1 MFITY
6 VWMSTISASLGNIMS
21 SWKWILLRN
30 ESYQTRKNQ
39 TLPHRMKIDDR
50 KNVKFNDAY
59 AKECIPKGTIKH
71 ASCFSCLYRE
81 NNYICNSLGKY
92 KRTIFIERS
101 ENVNRN
107 VRTVY
112 FISSFKIFY
121 KFFVKKE
128 KMYKKKIMVTCIYS
142 TKFLKKSFCN
152 L

>member
-1 MFITY
+1 
-6 VWMSTISASLGNIMS
+6 MSTISASLGNIVS

-59 AKECIPKGTIKH
+59 AKACIPKGLRTIKH

-101 ENVNRN
+101 ENVNIEMCVQYILYR
-107 VRTVY
+107 VSKY
-112 FISSFKIFY
+112 F
-121 KFFVKKE
+121 
-128 KMYKKKIMVTCIYS
+128 TN
-142 TKFLKKSFCN
+142 FL
-152 L
+152 

>member
-1 MFITY
+1 MFECQQFRLPWEISCQAENEFCYETSLIKLVKIKHCLI
-6 VWMSTISASLGNIMS
+6 VWKLTI
-21 SWKWILLRN
+21 
-30 ESYQTRKNQ
+30 E
-39 TLPHRMKIDDR
+39 

-59 AKECIPKGTIKH
+59 AKECIPKGLRTIKH

-128 KMYKKKIMVTCIYS
+128 KMYKKKIMVMCIYS

>member
-1 MFITY
+1 
-6 VWMSTISASLGNIMS
+6 MSTISASLENIMS

-59 AKECIPKGTIKH
+59 AKGCIPKGLRTIKH

-101 ENVNRN
+101 ENVNIEMCVQYILYR
-107 VRTVY
+107 VSKY
-112 FISSFKIFY
+112 F
-121 KFFVKKE
+121 
-128 KMYKKKIMVTCIYS
+128 TN
-142 TKFLKKSFCN
+142 FL
-152 L
+152 